1 MKKME
6 YAPTFDFQKNS
17 SQKYFMQCGY
27 RLEKW
32 PQTGEV
38 FNRTVLFFDD
48 VARQKISEEF
58 N

>member
-1 MKKME
+1 ME

-17 SQKYFMQCGY
+17 SQKYYMQCGY